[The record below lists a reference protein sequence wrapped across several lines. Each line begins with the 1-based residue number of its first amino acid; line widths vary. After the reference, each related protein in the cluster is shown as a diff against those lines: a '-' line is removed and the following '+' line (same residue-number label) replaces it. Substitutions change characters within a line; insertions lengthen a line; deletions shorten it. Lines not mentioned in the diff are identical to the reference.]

1 MMRILSIVLLGWAV
15 GVCAD
20 PLEGWRT
27 GVKVRAVTEAP
38 GRHTIH
44 SYYLANPESPD
55 GSKVLFF
62 VSTEARGEF
71 GELHVLDR
79 KTGAETVV
87 AKNVTC
93 EDAHR
98 AACQQWT
105 LHGKAVAYHDLRDGK
120 WGVYVVGPEGEKT
133 IALDRQL
140 SFGQAAGNLLPVYGK
155 HWNPGEHR
163 HLELADAASGKIEK
177 VLDVSAVKETY
188 GEWVEKQ
195 FKGKDVS
202 IFFPI
207 VSPDQKR
214 VFFKMAA
221 GNGGDTHKGKV
232 SDRQGLVV
240 FDLEKKSLLCMK
252 ERWGHPAWFPD
263 SRQII
268 EVGNFS
274 YDCDEKGKANRILG
288 LPVLNGC
295 HLAVSPDGSVFVQ
308 DGELTKLGGKPGEW
322 GVVVCDVKGGEG
334 RYQILHRFNNSRG
347 AKTWR
352 HNHPHPVFSSDGK
365 RIYFNVNETEWTQLF
380 VAERG

>member
-1 MMRILSIVLLGWAV
+1 MRLLLVVTLLATGWV
-15 GVCAD
+15 QAD
-20 PLEGWRT
+20 SLEGWRS
-27 GVKVRAVTEAP
+27 GVKVHPVSQVA

-44 SYYLANPESPD
+44 SYYLTNPESPD
-55 GSKVLFF
+55 CAKVLFF
-62 VSTEARGEF
+62 VSTQASGEAGDI
-71 GELHVLDR
+71 HVLDR
-79 KTGAETVV
+79 TTGMETVISR
-87 AKNVTC
+87 NVTC

-105 LHGKAVAYHDLRDGK
+105 LNGRAIAYHDVRDGK

-140 SFGQAAGNLLPVYGK
+140 AFGRPEGNLLPLYGK

-163 HLELADAASGKIEK
+163 HLELADAASGAIEK
-177 VLDVSAVKETY
+177 VLDLSAVKQAY
-188 GEWVEKQ
+188 GEWLEKQ
-195 FKGKDVS
+195 FAGKDVS
-202 IFFPI
+202 IFFPV

-221 GNGGDTHKGKV
+221 GSGGENFRARV
-232 SDRQGLVV
+232 SSRQGLLAY
-240 FDLEKKSLLCMK
+240 DLEKKSLLFMR

-263 SRQII
+263 SKRII
-268 EVGNFS
+268 EIGNLWF
-274 YDCDEKGKANRILG
+274 DCDDKGKATRIAD
-288 LPVLNGC
+288 LPVLPGC
-295 HLAVSPDGSVFVQ
+295 HLAVSPDGSVFVT

-322 GVVVCDVKGGEG
+322 GIVVCDVKGGEG

-347 AKTWR
+347 ARTWR
-352 HNHPHPVFSSDGK
+352 HNHPHPVFSADGK